1 MQIVRVTESEYK
13 IPKEILWCLI
23 LALAIVMQ
31 YAFTIYFVTMRA
43 RIRVFS
49 RKFMEQFDEIHREAF
64 PGQETAPQFG
74 YPDSGNG
81 YFSKKLSYSDWFNM
95 NNAQRAQINFLEH
108 MTFLILGTMICAAYY
123 PVWALVLQCFIFMGR
138 LLFSIGY

>member
-31 YAFTIYFVTMRA
+31 YALTIYFVTMRA
-43 RIRVFS
+43 RIRIFS

-64 PGQETAPQFG
+64 PGQETAP
-74 YPDSGNG
+74 
-81 YFSKKLSYSDWFNM
+81 
-95 NNAQRAQINFLEH
+95 
-108 MTFLILGTMICAAYY
+108 
-123 PVWALVLQCFIFMGR
+123 
-138 LLFSIGY
+138 